1 MNAAVAV
8 PAATVVVTSCYFY
21 IAYSAYK
28 PAMDMYTSYMIAE
41 RMKNKCSQSYM
52 FYETGDYVASQK
64 LPAAIANLEQLNA
77 TCSLTT
83 SMFAL
88 AILVGVMY
96 QHYGEVRSLKD
107 GGIRQKGIMSV
118 VCLTV
123 LACLALIIYTFTT
136 SSVTGFNVGLVIACI
151 GICIVTWGWVSHQ
164 LLDDKLYGVVIPLI
178 ILESIIAVSLFI
190 SFKPDADTVTS
201 RYAKNNS
208 ITRMRSGC
216 ALAGALGIL
225 FVVYFAVR
233 SITGQGLKNRNL
245 WSILVIGIILI
256 TILSNL
262 LTKNTQDLS
271 NARDVYMN
279 YTGSLADKMADQAI
293 TTDVQHA
300 LVTFMK
306 QYEPAAASSATVSD
320 TWKYI
325 MNANG
330 YELVDVYPHDCLTE
344 IKVSDATA
352 DATGF
357 TVYRKINICNVTQN
371 LGKTGPTAGTAAF
384 QCLSTYDDTT
394 GLTHSHI
401 QAVMGTYTTATP
413 EVFGWMDARNNRDV
427 RIIEGT
433 KVYIFRLTDPDVSM
447 QGYIIAMYD
456 KDTNAPALNF
466 HNEINRIVSATSL
479 ELGTFVPNAPAAMPA
494 NIIYVPWI
502 TDLSFSKSPSLSNV
516 FTITWNAI
524 FVGPPDN
531 TWIVIKAMS
540 GATQKWVLVAPIKGI
555 VYDTGPANPTGPS
568 QHLTIYLSDLSYS
581 GTLHACCATT
591 ATTATSHEPLDTAV
605 RIEAGFGN
613 VLPTSL
619 TAANACDSGDNS
631 SKLLAGYQ
639 YIKDQG
645 TLYVP
650 YDTPENLVLNQH
662 GTGGL
667 NTEWTGT
674 LCEYKKPQGPVYIID
689 SSVSSQHPPQTT
701 VVPPSQPLYPKIV
714 YGEYIDYK
722 CISGGQTAGSYAI
735 RCSYGSSLPQSWVL
749 VGSAINGTW
758 SVIDQFNYNVLN
770 MVCPYT
776 HPENNPW
783 AGAQG
788 TIHRNITTAPT
799 PPPPSGYLAY
809 RLIIT
814 SVSQPGHAHVSGFEL
829 YMTT

>member
-28 PAMDMYTSYMIAE
+28 PAVDMYTSYMIAE

-52 FYETGDYVASQK
+52 FYETGDYAAFQK
-64 LPAAIANLEQLNA
+64 LTNTIANLEELNA

-88 AILVGVMY
+88 VILVGVLY
-96 QHYGEVRSLKD
+96 QHYDEVASLKD
-107 GGIRQKGIMSV
+107 GGIRQKGILGLV
-118 VCLTV
+118 FLIA
-123 LACLALIIYTFTT
+123 LACLALIMYTFVK
-136 SSVTGFNVGLVIACI
+136 SSFTGFNVGLVISCI
-151 GICIVTWGWVSHQ
+151 GICIIIWVLAAVAAVGGGGDWGH
-164 LLDDKLYGVVIPLI
+164 PLT
-178 ILESIIAVSLFI
+178 IAVIVLLCILVVGLFI
-190 SFKPDADTVTS
+190 AFRPDATSVTS
-201 RYAKNNS
+201 RYAKNNRIS
-208 ITRMRSGC
+208 RMRSGG

-233 SITGQGLKNRNL
+233 AITGQGLKNRNL

-279 YTGSLADKMADQAI
+279 YTGSLADKMGDPAI
-293 TTDVQHA
+293 TTDVQYA

-330 YELVDVYPHDCLTE
+330 YELVDVYPHDCLAE

-427 RIIEGT
+427 RIIDGT

-456 KDTNAPALNF
+456 KAPNAPALNF

-479 ELGTFVPNAPAAMPA
+479 ELGTFVPTAPAAMPA

-502 TDLSFSKSPSLSNV
+502 TDISFSNSPSLRNV
-516 FTITWNAI
+516 FTITWKTI
-524 FVGPPDN
+524 FVGPSAN
-531 TWIVIKAMS
+531 TWIIIKAMS
-540 GATQKWVLVAPIKGI
+540 GTAQKWVLVAPIDGI
-555 VYDTGPANPTGPS
+555 ITPTTTNPVK
-568 QHLTIYLSDLSYS
+568 QLTIYLSDLSYS

-591 ATTATSHEPLDTAV
+591 ATTATSHEPLYTAV
-605 RIEAGFGN
+605 KIEAGLRS
-613 VLPTSL
+613 VKPAELIAP
-619 TAANACDSGDNS
+619 NACDSGDNS
-631 SKLLAGYQ
+631 SKLLAAYQ
-639 YIKDQG
+639 YIKDHG

-650 YDTPENLVLNQH
+650 YDTPGNLVLIQH

-674 LCEYKKPQGPVYIID
+674 VCKYTKSQGPVYIID
-689 SSVSSQHPPQTT
+689 SSVTSSRPPQTE
-701 VVPPSQPLYPKIV
+701 VVPPSTPLNPKIV
-714 YGEYIDYK
+714 YGEYIDYN
-722 CISGGQTAGSYAI
+722 CQPGGETAGSYAI
-735 RCSYGSSLPQSWVL
+735 RCSYRSSLPQSWVL
-749 VGSAINGTW
+749 VGLRFIGLSVIGTW

-770 MVCPYT
+770 MECPYT
-776 HPENNPW
+776 HPDNNPW
-783 AGAQG
+783 AGAKG
-788 TIHRNITTAPT
+788 TIHRNITT
-799 PPPPSGYLAY
+799 PSGYLAY

-814 SVSQPGHAHVSGFEL
+814 SVSQQGHAHVSGFEL
-829 YMTT
+829 YMLPR